1 MDKNG
6 LKYIMIIL
14 KIIFNFMIKYFNA
27 IKDDIQDEF
36 DFHLAEDHDD
46 SKYFFMNSLY
56 LNFEISMSV
65 SFSDVKRIKIF

>member
-27 IKDDIQDEF
+27 IKDDIPDEF
-36 DFHLAEDHDD
+36 E
-46 SKYFFMNSLY
+46 KIYTY
-56 LNFEISMSV
+56 K
-65 SFSDVKRIKIF
+65 SFK